1 MAMKDKMHTGE
12 LYLPGDEEILKEQ
25 EKCQERLYEFNQT
38 RPSEGEKRQQM
49 LKEMFAELGEN
60 CYIEPPFHANF
71 GGRHVHFEIMC
82 MQILT
87 LLQ

>member
-1 MAMKDKMHTGE
+1 MFFVCRSLIIKADKRKDRFFMAMKDKMHTGE

-49 LKEMFAELGEN
+49 L
-60 CYIEPPFHANF
+60 
-71 GGRHVHFEIMC
+71 
-82 MQILT
+82 
-87 LLQ
+87 LQ